1 VEYSL
6 GKFSNDDA
14 LAEMTAK
21 GEISMNSVAKTF
33 AFWVVLLITVVLLY
47 NVFSRPSVGRISE
60 YTFSRFLDEV
70 DHKNV
75 KSARIVDSEVTGQ
88 LVSGGSFRTI
98 VPVDYPALYD
108 KLQGVDVKIEHAT
121 PNPWLSALVSWAPFL
136 FIIGFWIYFMRKFQ
150 KKGTLRNSFTAVP
163 NPGEANVVQLDPDVA
178 RAFPNARSV
187 NEALRLVIQLKDIPG
202 TA

>member
-1 VEYSL
+1 L
-6 GKFSNDDA
+6 GKFSNDEA

-21 GEISMNSVAKTF
+21 GEISMNSMAKTI
-33 AFWVVLLITVVLLY
+33 ASWVALLLTAVLLY
-47 NVFSRPSVGRISE
+47 NVFTRQPAGKVME
-60 YTFSRFLDEV
+60 FTFSKFLDEV

-75 KSARIVDSEVTGQ
+75 KSARIVDSELTGQ
-88 LVSGGSFRTI
+88 LISGGSFRTI

-121 PNPWLSALVSWAPFL
+121 QNPWLSALISWAPFL

-150 KKGTLRNSFTAVP
+150 KKGTLGNRGTAAP

-187 NEALRLVIQLKDIPG
+187 NEALRLVIQLKEIPG

>member
-6 GKFSNDDA
+6 GKFSKDEA

-21 GEISMNSVAKTF
+21 GEISMNSTAKTI
-33 AFWVVLLITVVLLY
+33 AFWVALLVTVVLLY
-47 NVFSRPSVGRISE
+47 NVFSRPSDGRVTE
-60 YTFSRFLDEV
+60 YSFSKFLDEV

-75 KSARIVDSEVTGQ
+75 KSARIVDSELTGQ
-88 LVSGGSFRTI
+88 LISGGSFRTI
-98 VPVDYPALYD
+98 VPEDYPALYD
-108 KLQGVDVKIEHAT
+108 RLQGVDVKIEHAT
-121 PNPWLSALVSWAPFL
+121 PNPWLSAFVSWAPFL

-150 KKGTLRNSFTAVP
+150 RKGTLRTGDTDVP
-163 NPGEANVVQLDPDVA
+163 NLGEANVVHLDPDVA
-178 RAFPNARSV
+178 KAFPNARSV